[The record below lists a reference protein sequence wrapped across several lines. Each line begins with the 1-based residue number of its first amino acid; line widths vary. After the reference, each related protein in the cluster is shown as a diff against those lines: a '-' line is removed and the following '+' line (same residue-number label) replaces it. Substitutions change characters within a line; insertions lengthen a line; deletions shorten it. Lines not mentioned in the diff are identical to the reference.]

1 MPWKEVSTMSQR
13 HEFILLA
20 QQPGTS
26 LRALCRQFAISPP
39 TAYKWLTR
47 YAETGLAG
55 LADRSRRPHQMPQR
69 TPAALEAAVLALRTQ
84 HPTWGGRK
92 LHARLRA
99 LGYQPVPAP
108 STITAILRR
117 AAWLPLAATA
127 PKQAWQRFEQPI
139 PNALWQMDFK
149 GHFPLATGRCHPLT
163 VLDDYSR
170 FALCLHACPNEQ
182 GVTVQTHLTQT
193 FRRYGLPDRLL
204 MDNGPPWGA
213 PLTRSPFTPL
223 TVWLIRLGIGLTHA
237 RPAHPQTLGKDERF
251 HRTLKTELLH
261 QRTFRD
267 LPHCQQ
273 HFDRWRDHYNLDRP
287 HDALALAV
295 PATRYSPSARPF
307 PESLPPIDYGPGA
320 QVRRVQ
326 AKGEIS
332 FRGRLFKITK
342 ALRGYPVALRPT
354 TQDGRW
360 RVYFC
365 HQYITELNLHQP
377 PD

>member
-13 HEFILLA
+13 HEFVLFA

-26 LRALCRQFAISPP
+26 LRALCRRFGISPP
-39 TAYKWLTR
+39 TAYKWLAR
-47 YAETGLAG
+47 YAAAGAAG
-55 LADRSRRPHQMPQR
+55 LEERSRRPHQTPHR
-69 TPAALEAAVLALRTQ
+69 TPPALEAAVLALRTQ

-92 LHARLRA
+92 LHARRRA
-99 LGYQPVPAP
+99 LGYHPVPAP
-108 STITAILRR
+108 STSTALLRR
-117 AAWLPLAATA
+117 HGWLPAVA
-127 PKQAWQRFEQPI
+127 PQRAWQRFEHPT

-149 GHFPLATGRCHPLT
+149 GHFALAVGRCHPLT

-170 FALCLHACPNEQ
+170 FALCLQACPNEQ
-182 GVTVQTHLTQT
+182 GPTVQPHLTQL
-193 FRRYGLPDRLL
+193 FRRYGLPVRML

-213 PLTRSPFTPL
+213 PLTLSPLTPL

-251 HRTLKTELLH
+251 HRTLKAELLH

-267 LPHCQQ
+267 LAHCQQ
-273 HFDRWRDHYNLDRP
+273 HFDRWRNHYNFDRP
-287 HDALALAV
+287 HEAVAFAV
-295 PATRYSPSARPF
+295 PASRYTPSARPF
-307 PESLPPIDYGPGA
+307 PERLPPIDYGMQA

-326 AKGEIS
+326 DKGDIS
-332 FRGRLFKITK
+332 FRGRPFHVTK

-360 RVYFC
+360 QVYFC
-365 HQYITELNLHQP
+365 HQYITELDLHHP
-377 PD
+377 AE